1 MHYNISLRKLNLAT
15 NLPSDSLKL
24 LLDFRQEVQEE
35 GAQKDTAAETG
46 EEGDHKLPPARRRRW
61 LPPDTKMSWTKRRRD
76 RKEDNKF

>member
-61 LPPDTKMSWTKRRRD
+61 LPPDTIKNELDKKKKR
-76 RKEDNKF
+76 